1 MKLIEEARQAIG
13 EAPDTSVEHLS
24 QQLGVSVGTCHTI
37 VRKDEINKNPVV
49 LENVTNAIRRR
60 TRLCLQEQGA
70 HFQHLL

>member
-37 VRKDEINKNPVV
+37 VRKD
-49 LENVTNAIRRR
+49 L
-60 TRLCLQEQGA
+60 
-70 HFQHLL
+70 HLFPIFSLKHPITPRK